1 MKTVKELAAELGV
14 SKSTLH
20 RLIHDNHI
28 ETIQQGN
35 KRLIDETIETAIIQA
50 LRNKVVHGETICTDA
65 ETVQKRVK
73 NDSETI
79 HCDDYET
86 KYIQQLEQQ
95 IIDLKADKEDLQ
107 QRLNRSEQE
116 RQTIL
121 GELLRLKQEQP
132 KVIEVKA
139 EQPTVKPQRTV
150 NRSAPKQPPKKQTI
164 MDAVRSFFVHRG

>member
-1 MKTVKELAAELGV
+1 MKTVKQLASELGV

-65 ETVQKRVK
+65 ETLQKRVK
-73 NDSETI
+73 NESCTDF
-79 HCDDYET
+79 ET
-86 KYIQQLEQQ
+86 KYIQSLEQQ

-107 QRLNRSEQE
+107 QRLNNSEQE
-116 RQTIL
+116 RQTL
-121 GELLRLKQEQP
+121 LVQLLELRQQT
-132 KVIEVKA
+132 KVITVNAA
-139 EQPTVKPQRTV
+139 EQKPQRSM
-150 NRSAPKQPPKKQTI
+150 NRSTPKEPPKKQTLF
-164 MDAVRSFFVHRG
+164 DAVRSLWKR